1 MKHICRIPAADTPGH
16 IRQMEA
22 ESHQAGDHRRAEHR
36 SSQDALTAWRK
47 DEAVAAGKGGGRN
60 GRRDEHGAIM
70 KTGAVVFGRA
80 VRENAG
86 RERRRCRIEQP
97 RLLERRAIH
106 GQLKAAVSSLFTPH
120 RAPR

>member
-16 IRQMEA
+16 IRQMET

-36 SSQDALTAWRK
+36 SRQDALTAWRTR
-47 DEAVAAGKGGGRN
+47 ERRRCGQGGGRN

-70 KTGAVVFGRA
+70 KIGAVVFGRA
-80 VRENAG
+80 VRQNAS

-97 RLLERRAIH
+97 RRLEGRAIH
-106 GQLKAAVSSLFTPH
+106 GQLKTAVSSLFTLH
-120 RAPR
+120 SAPR